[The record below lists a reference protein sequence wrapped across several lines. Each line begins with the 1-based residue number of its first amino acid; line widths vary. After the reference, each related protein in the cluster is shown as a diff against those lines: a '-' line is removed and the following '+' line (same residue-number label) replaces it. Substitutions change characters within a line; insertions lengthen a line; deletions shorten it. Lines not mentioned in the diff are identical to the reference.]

1 MVQRTPAPNDLE
13 PIERASKDELQALQL
28 ERMKWTLKHAYD
40 NVPHYRAAF
49 DAAGVHPVDLKSL
62 SDLANFPF
70 SV

>member
-1 MVQRTPAPNDLE
+1 MVQRTPSPNDLE

-49 DAAGVHPVDLKSL
+49 DEVGGTARQRPARAA
-62 SDLANFPF
+62 
-70 SV
+70 